1 MKKIF
6 YILLCLFIITALVA
20 SPVVCFAAE
29 DSITDESVI
38 ETPENVAETPEN
50 VTKDEPTVTQPSDR
64 VENETDADAVLEEP
78 ESDIFTRIYEFVTNN
93 KTDIF
98 SVTGSLA
105 LLVFGFITKK
115 GSSTNAASVKAMLTS
130 VKGENAEI
138 NKNQNAIVNGLNQLI
153 EGYDNINN
161 LCTSMFEK
169 YKEMFN
175 VFLKMRES
183 NSELSED
190 LKKSYNELAEQ
201 LLASSSTL
209 KNLLEKEMTQN
220 SNIMQ
225 VLTSVYT
232 NSKALPQGVKDLV
245 QLKYS
250 DNLKLVAEE
259 KEIVSNSDD
268 KTTSGGAS

>member
-6 YILLCLFIITALVA
+6 YILLCLFIITVLVA

-259 KEIVSNSDD
+259 KEIVSKSDD